1 MDLILFYENGQTFRF
16 NQVTNLK
23 VEGDKVEFDYYGLS
37 TQTYRHANFNGIVG
51 YSVENKPNVRGLE

>member
-16 NQVTNLK
+16 SQVTNLK

-37 TQTYRHANFNGIVG
+37 TRHASFSGIVG
-51 YSVENKPNVRGLE
+51 HSVENKPTARG